1 MKIAERLLK
10 LEFIYHSRAEYNNLA
25 SRGQNRYVIKKCQ
38 FTDIRVAFVRA
49 VEEPYRTRSFNS

>member
-1 MKIAERLLK
+1 MKIAVRLLK
-10 LEFIYHSRAEYNNLA
+10 LEFIYHSRAEHNLA
-25 SRGQNRYVIKKCQ
+25 SQGQNRYVIKKCQ